1 MLTSIASILPPN
13 LYAIVSQIPESILA
27 TMEELRVRENRP
39 LEVVYQGKFGFVAP
53 NGAVAA
59 VDRTN
64 LAYRPTHADC
74 MQLLDLLANHSL
86 YTMEEELKR
95 GYVTV
100 RGGHRVGLAG
110 TAIVEGGAVRQL
122 KTISSFNIRLAR
134 EVRDAGKFLLGYLLD
149 PAMQSVH
156 HTLII
161 SPPQQGKTTI
171 ARDLS
176 RMISYGHWPVMHA
189 HWKGLKVGIVDERSE
204 LAACHQGVP
213 TFDVGPRTD
222 VLDSCPKAEG
232 MMMMIRSMSPD
243 VIIVDEIGREEDA
256 HAIQEAIHAGIR
268 VIATAHG
275 HSLSDMMRR
284 PMLKTLI
291 EEQAFSRFAVLDRT
305 LGANSVKSVFNGNGE
320 MLYASQSKNVKS
332 HHG

>member
-1 MLTSIASILPPN
+1 MLKSIAAILPPN
-13 LYAIVSQIPESILA
+13 LYKIVSQIPDSILA
-27 TMEELRVRENRP
+27 TMEELRVREQRP
-39 LEVVYQGKFGFVAP
+39 LEVVYEGKFGFVSP
-53 NGAVAA
+53 NGTVAA
-59 VDRTN
+59 VDRAST
-64 LAYRPTHADC
+64 AYRPSHADC

-86 YTMEEELKR
+86 YTMEEELRR

-110 TAIVEGGAVRQL
+110 TAVVENGAIRQI
-122 KTISSFNIRLAR
+122 KTVSSFNIRLAR
-134 EVRDAGKFLLGYLLD
+134 EIKDTGKFLLGHLLD
-149 PAMQSVH
+149 PAVHNVH

-161 SPPQQGKTTI
+161 SAPQQGKTTI
-171 ARDLS
+171 ARDLA
-176 RMISYGHWPVMHA
+176 RLISHGYWPMLHA

-243 VIIVDEIGREEDA
+243 VIIVDEIGRAEDVA
-256 HAIQEAIHAGIR
+256 AIQEAIHAGIR

-275 HSLSDMMRR
+275 HSLTDVMRR
-284 PMLKTLI
+284 PMLKQLI
-291 EEQAFSRFAVLDRT
+291 DESAFSRFAVLDRT
-305 LGANSVKSVFNGNGE
+305 QGIGTVKSVFTGSGE
-320 MLYASQSKNVKS
+320 MLYAVQGKGVKS
-332 HHG
+332 QHA